1 MRVLV
6 APQEFKGS
14 LSADEAAAAIAGG
27 IRAARPGWSTD
38 ILPLSDGGPGLLDAL
53 RRAVRADTAA
63 AVVHDPLGRR
73 VLGRYLRLRDSGGV
87 VIEAAQANGLFHLKP
102 EELDALHADS
112 FGVGELIADAA
123 ASEPA
128 RMLIGVG
135 GSATTDGG
143 AGALR
148 ALGVRFLDMAGNHL
162 PPGGA
167 ALSRLERIDWQP
179 LAWLGRFPIIV
190 ATDVRSP
197 LCGPH
202 GAARVFG
209 PQKGASLADVDVLEE
224 ALERFAAIVRRATG
238 VDLRDLPG
246 AGAAGGLA
254 GGLHAFLHAPIESG
268 FDVVAG
274 LTRLHERLAAA
285 DIVVSGEGSYDQ
297 QSLAGK
303 ATGRV
308 IEAARA
314 AGKPVVVFAG
324 RATLPGARTLAAL
337 EPDPA
342 RAMQL
347 AAILLRELAAAWARE
362 QPRDP

>member
-1 MRVLV
+1 
-6 APQEFKGS
+6 
-14 LSADEAAAAIAGG
+14 
-27 IRAARPGWSTD
+27 
-38 ILPLSDGGPGLLDAL
+38 
-53 RRAVRADTAA
+53 
-63 AVVHDPLGRR
+63 
-73 VLGRYLRLRDSGGV
+73 
-87 VIEAAQANGLFHLKP
+87 
-102 EELDALHADS
+102 
-112 FGVGELIADAA
+112 
-123 ASEPA
+123 
-128 RMLIGVG
+128 
-135 GSATTDGG
+135 
-143 AGALR
+143 
-148 ALGVRFLDMAGNHL
+148 MAGNHL

-167 ALSRLERIDWQP
+167 ALARLERIDWQP
-179 LAWLGRFPIIV
+179 PAWLGRFPIIV

-209 PQKGASLADVDVLEE
+209 PQKGASPADVDVLEE

-238 VDLRDLPG
+238 VALRDLPG

-274 LTRLHERLAAA
+274 LTRLHERLVAA
-285 DIVVSGEGSYDQ
+285 DIVVTGEGSYDQ